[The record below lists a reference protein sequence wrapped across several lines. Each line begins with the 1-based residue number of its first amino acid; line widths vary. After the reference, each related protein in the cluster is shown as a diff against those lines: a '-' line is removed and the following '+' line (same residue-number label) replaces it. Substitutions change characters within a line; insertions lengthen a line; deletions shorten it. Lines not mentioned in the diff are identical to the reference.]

1 MEPVVDEVLDLQDG
15 RRLAYCEWGSREGAP
30 VVFIN
35 GSPGSRLWI
44 PDERVTEDRGV
55 RLVTFDRP
63 GTGRSDPKAPRRLSD
78 VPLDVA
84 ALADALEIE
93 RFPVIGYST
102 GGVYAAACAAL
113 LGPRVTGAA
122 IVSTRH
128 LALYNVGERP
138 ESYDELD
145 AESRAVYDLAQQ
157 DPLAAA
163 EHCKQ
168 QDAEWVEQLRER
180 PESIWD
186 GPAEERAPEG
196 DRWFWR
202 DAERTASFYSS
213 MREALSQGI
222 EGYKWESLDVFL
234 PWGLPTLRD
243 LRPGHHLVRGP
254 GRPLPGSRAGARE
267 VGRRTDPRLHRRD
280 LGRRRPHGPR
290 QVLGHGPRQHPVRRI
305 ERAEAAVA

>member
-30 VVFIN
+30 VVFVN
-35 GSPGSRLWI
+35 GSPNGSRLWI
-44 PDERVTEDRGV
+44 PDERVTEDRAV

-63 GTGRSDPKAPRRLSD
+63 GMGRSDPKAPRRVSD

-163 EHCKQ
+163 ELCKQ
-168 QDAEWVEQLRER
+168 QDAEWVEQLQER

-213 MREALSQGI
+213 MREALRQGI

-234 PWGLPTLRD
+234 PWGFRLSEISVPVTIWYGVQDARFQGRGLELEKWVEERI
-243 LRPGHHLVRGP
+243 PGCTVVTWDDAGHMGLVKYWD
-254 GRPLPGSRAGARE
+254 
-267 VGRRTDPRLHRRD
+267 T
-280 LGRRRPHGPR
+280 
-290 QVLGHGPRQHPVRRI
+290 VLDSI
-305 ERAEAAVA
+305 L

>member
-35 GSPGSRLWI
+35 GSPTGSRLWI
-44 PDERVTEDRGV
+44 PDERVTEDRAV

-93 RFPVIGYST
+93 RFPVIGYSK

-145 AESRAVYDLAQQ
+145 AESRAVFDLAQQ

-163 EHCKQ
+163 ELCKQ

-213 MREALSQGI
+213 MRETLRQGI

-234 PWGLPTLRD
+234 PWGFRLSEISVPVTTWYGVQDARFQGRGLELVKWVEERI
-243 LRPGHHLVRGP
+243 PGCTVVTWDDAGHMGLVKYWD
-254 GRPLPGSRAGARE
+254 
-267 VGRRTDPRLHRRD
+267 T
-280 LGRRRPHGPR
+280 
-290 QVLGHGPRQHPVRRI
+290 VLDSI
-305 ERAEAAVA
+305 L